1 MLSEILE
8 LKKKKNALIIAHYYQ
23 EGAIQDCADY
33 VGDSLGMA
41 LFANKQK
48 NPIAVVCGVRF
59 MAETLKVYNPDKK
72 ILLPDLNAGCS
83 LADSCTPEIF
93 AHFLSKYKNPFVM
106 TYVNSSLA
114 VKAMS
119 DVICTSANAVDIAKK
134 APFDRP
140 LIFAPDQHLGR
151 FVAKQTGRNV
161 ILFPGNC
168 FVHLSFSMKDLMKLK
183 LRHPEAKM
191 IAHPEC
197 EEAVLSQAD
206 FVGSTSQLLK
216 FAKEDPA
223 KKFIVM
229 TEEGILHQ
237 MKKTCPDKIFING
250 PDMEG
255 CACNICPHMK
265 LNTLEKLYACLHD
278 EKPEISVDANLAQ
291 KALVPLQRMIEM
303 TKATS

>member
-1 MLSEILE
+1 MLSQILE

-41 LFANKQK
+41 LFANKQT
-48 NPIAVVCGVRF
+48 NPIAVVCGVKF

-93 AHFLSKYKNPFVM
+93 AHFLSKHPNSFVM

-119 DVICTSANAVDIAKK
+119 DVICTSANAVTIAKK
-134 APFDRP
+134 APKDRP
-140 LIFAPDQHLGR
+140 LVFAPDQHLGR
-151 FVAKQTGRNV
+151 YVSKKSGRDM

-183 LRHPEAKM
+183 LQHPDAQM

-197 EEAVLSQAD
+197 EEVILSQAD
-206 FVGSTSQLLK
+206 FIGSTSQLLK
-216 FAKEDPA
+216 FAQESQA

-250 PDMEG
+250 PDIEG
-255 CACNICPHMK
+255 CSCNQCPHMR
-265 LNTLEKLYACLHD
+265 LNTLEKLYTCLRD
-278 EKPEISVDANLAQ
+278 EKPEIEVDPMLAEQ
-291 KALVPLQRMIEM
+291 ALVPLKRMIEM
-303 TKATS
+303 TD